1 MYLLPWHFY
10 PDYAFVQVWFQV
22 TGRFLGFVFWGHVWF
37 SDLGHISVFPSVTSF
52 HPWHVWAPAHHP
64 NRTHS
69 AQVDSCSEICSHI
82 STPTIAWALNCWT
95 HPEVYT
101 PALSSP
107 LFFHIKCC
115 KCDAICENRSFIHD
129 EWYSDS
135 KLFRLTTF
143 ASGWTGQNKEIK
155 AKWFECLSDLFSIL
169 FWHNLSFFSAS
180 ALLNLVSSSFLPV
193 PSLVHEVSV

>member
-10 PDYAFVQVWFQV
+10 PDYAFVQAWFQV
-22 TGRFLGFVFWGHVWF
+22 TGRFLGFVFWEDTCDFQTLVTF
-37 SDLGHISVFPSVTSF
+37 LFFPSVTSF
-52 HPWHVWAPAHHP
+52 HPWHLWAPPHHP

-82 STPTIAWALNCWT
+82 LTPTIASALNGWT

-101 PALSSP
+101 PALSSS

-115 KCDAICENRSFIHD
+115 KCDAKNGSFIHD

-143 ASGWTGQNKEIK
+143 ASGWTEQNKEIK
-155 AKWFECLSDLFSIL
+155 AEWFECLSDLFSIQ
-169 FWHNLSFFSAS
+169 FWHNLSFFSVS
-180 ALLNLVSSSFLPV
+180 ALLDLVSSSFLPV